1 MKRTSILLLTMV
13 FLFAC
18 ADSREMA
25 DAPEQSEQLWTC
37 GMHPHVLVSE
47 AGQCP
52 ICKMDLVAVSMEPN
66 TATAGVEI
74 SQNSSQSEQLWTC
87 SMHPD
92 VLVSEAGLC
101 PICKMDLVAVTIEP
115 NTAAATEPV
124 DLSDHV
130 HEAAEETG
138 QERDILYWRAP
149 MDPTYVSAGPGKSPM
164 GMDLVPVYDAEQ
176 RSTGPTVIIDPVT
189 VQNIGV
195 QYAPVRQE
203 SLQRV
208 IRSVSHVDYNEESF
222 SRVNI
227 KYSGWIERLYVD
239 QTGQPVKAGQPM
251 LEIYSPELV
260 STQEEYLLAF
270 RNRQRLGESGMPA
283 IASGAISL
291 LKAAR
296 RRLSYWDITDEQIRA
311 LENSGKVTKTMTVF
325 SPSDGF
331 VIEKHAEQGMRI
343 VSGMDLYRLAD
354 LSSVWL
360 YAHFY
365 EDEAPWIRAGQEVVM
380 DLPYNPG
387 KEYRG
392 TVDYVYPYLDKQTRD
407 IKVRLVFPNPR
418 QELKPNMYANV
429 NLRIHMG
436 DMVTVVRDDAV
447 IRSGTRDMVFVALGN
462 GKFEPREIV
471 LGVKGDGGMFQVVS
485 GLSPGE
491 SVVTSAQFLLDS
503 ESRLKEAVQKML
515 ASRRLQQSEVGDG
528 APTTITPR

>member
-1 MKRTSILLLTMV
+1 MKKISILLLTMAL
-13 FLFAC
+13 LFAC
-18 ADSREMA
+18 ADSEEIA
-25 DAPEQSEQLWTC
+25 NAPEQSEQLWTC

-52 ICKMDLVAVSMEPN
+52 ICKMDLVAVNMEQG
-66 TATAGVEI
+66 ATI
-74 SQNSSQSEQLWTC
+74 SSESVDQSG
-87 SMHPD
+87 H
-92 VLVSEAGLC
+92 
-101 PICKMDLVAVTIEP
+101 I
-115 NTAAATEPV
+115 
-124 DLSDHV
+124 
-130 HEAAEETG
+130 HEAAERTE
-138 QERDILYWRAP
+138 QERNILYWRAP
-149 MDPTYVSAGPGKSPM
+149 MDPTYVSDSPGKSPM
-164 GMDLVPVYDAEQ
+164 GMDPVPVYDGEQ
-176 RSTGPTVIIDPVT
+176 GSTGPTVIIDPVT

-195 QYAPVRQE
+195 QFSPVRQE
-203 SLQRV
+203 SLQRI
-208 IRSVSHVDYNEESF
+208 IRSVSHVDYNEETF

-270 RNRQRLGESGMPA
+270 RNRQRLGESDMPA

-296 RRLSYWDITDEQIRA
+296 RRLSYWDITDDQIRA
-311 LENSGKVTKTMTVF
+311 LENSGTVTKTMTIF
-325 SPSDGF
+325 APSDGF
-331 VIEKHAEQGMRI
+331 VIEKHVEQGMR
-343 VSGMDLYRLAD
+343 VAAGMDLYRLAD

-365 EDEAPWIRAGQEVVM
+365 EHEGPWIRAGQEVVM

-418 QELKPNMYANV
+418 LELKPNMYANV
-429 NLRIHMG
+429 NLKIHMG
-436 DMVTVVRDDAV
+436 DVVTVVKDDAV
-447 IRSGTRDMVFVALGN
+447 IRSGTRDMVFVALGD

-471 LGVKGDGGMFQVVS
+471 LGVKGDGGLFQVIS

-515 ASRRLQQSEVGDG
+515 ASRRLKQSEVGDG
-528 APTTITPR
+528 APTTIKPR